1 MDKSETNDLHDLLS
15 KLDQHRAKDETIVFT
30 NGCFDILH
38 RGHVTYLQAARDL
51 GDLLVIGVNTDAS
64 VKRLKGDNRPVNN
77 EDDRAFI
84 LQSLACVDYVIK
96 FGEDTPREL
105 LSQIKPSVLVKG
117 GDYKLEEVVGREF
130 AQQVV
135 LIDFVDGYSTTK
147 TIQKMK
153 ETES

>member
-1 MDKSETNDLHDLLS
+1 MDKTETTELTALLA
-15 KLDQHRAKDETIVFT
+15 KLDQHRTRGEIIVFT

-38 RGHVTYLQAARDL
+38 RGHASYLQAARDL

-64 VKRLKGDNRPVNN
+64 VKRLKGDSRPINN

-96 FGEDTPREL
+96 FGEDTPHEL
-105 LSQIKPSVLVKG
+105 LSQIKPDILVKG

-130 AQQVV
+130 ARQVV

-147 TIQKMK
+147 TIRKMK
-153 ETES
+153 ETQS